1 MIRKIVFK
9 TFHKSN
15 ILLRNRN
22 YNFYDVL
29 GVEKNSTNEQIK
41 SAYLKL
47 AKQYH
52 PDLNKD
58 EGAEEKFKSLT
69 SAYEALNNQ
78 RNRDLYDAYMYSD
91 PYTDNNYEYDNKD
104 YSEEKDNFYQ
114 EKAKWDKF
122 SDKFK
127 SKKESDFWGKKGSEG
142 YEQDFFK
149 DFDNIFSS
157 GYKTKK
163 ASGEDILLEIKIS
176 FEEAFNGVLKGVKIN
191 NRREICSSC
200 KGTKSIPGFKPS
212 KCFSCS
218 GTGETRSSILGGN
231 KCKMCKGQGF
241 IIKNPCKLCKGVGTT
256 EREVIEPI
264 TIPPGIKSDTIL
276 KVEKKG
282 HCSDNQKIDNGDLLV
297 KVIVETSDNYK
308 RIDDNLIVEKQIS
321 LKDAIFGCDIEVPIL
336 LNNNVRIVNI
346 PPQTQPNKEIKL
358 SSLGFIKSNV
368 MNTSNNSVISRGD
381 QIVKIIIKIPDLSNL
396 NKSDKEEFKKL
407 LDKLI

>member
-1 MIRKIVFK
+1 MIKLYFRS
-9 TFHKSN
+9 FHKSV
-15 ILLRNRN
+15 ILFRNRN

-91 PYTDNNYEYDNKD
+91 PYSDNNYEHDNTD
-104 YSEEKDNFYQ
+104 YSEEKNNFYQ

-122 SDKFK
+122 SEKFK
-127 SKKESDFWGKKGSEG
+127 SKKESDFWGKKGPEG
-142 YEQDFFK
+142 HEEDFFK

-157 GYKTKK
+157 GYKAKK
-163 ASGEDILLEIKIS
+163 ASGEDILLEIRIS

-200 KGTKSIPGFKPS
+200 KGTKSTPGFKPS

-241 IIKNPCKLCKGVGTT
+241 IIKNPCKLCKGVGTS
-256 EREVIEPI
+256 EREVIESI
-264 TIPPGIKSDTIL
+264 NIPPGIKTETIL
-276 KVEKKG
+276 KAEKKG
-282 HCSDNQKIDNGDLLV
+282 HCSDNSKVDSGDLLI
-297 KVIVETSDNYK
+297 KVIVEQSDKYK
-308 RIDDNLIVEKQIS
+308 RLDDNLITEKQIT
-321 LKDAIFGCDIEVPIL
+321 LKEAIFGCDIEVPIL
-336 LNNNVRIVNI
+336 LNNNKRIINI
-346 PPQTQPNKEIKL
+346 PAHTQPNKEFIL
-358 SSLGFIKSNV
+358 SNLGFIKSNI
-368 MNTSNNSVISRGD
+368 MNTSNNSTIVRGD
-381 QIVKIIIKIPDLSNL
+381 QIVRITIKIPDISNL
-396 NKSDKEEFKKL
+396 NKTEKEDFKKI
-407 LDKLI
+407 LDKLL